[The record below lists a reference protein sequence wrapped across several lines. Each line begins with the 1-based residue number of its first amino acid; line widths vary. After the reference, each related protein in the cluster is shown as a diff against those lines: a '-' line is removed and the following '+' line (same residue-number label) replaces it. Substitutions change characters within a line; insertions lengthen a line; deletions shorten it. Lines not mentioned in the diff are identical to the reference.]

1 MISVLTITKF
11 NKGVMMEHNDL
22 RHGMDLW
29 LNLFHCANILQALLT
44 DFRFGCLCHINV
56 IGKWPQLSICILGI
70 TFMNNYATIFLQPIP
85 TILLWAFHG
94 KLPTFFFV
102 LKSWFKKLLY
112 DLTIKFKH
120 SNFEMQCLAPDD
132 RIELWLL
139 IKECNL
145 IHPYPSSLRTIQVWQ
160 TKEFTCIVLN
170 LEQDYLRTITKNYWK
185 ENFHEFWEV
194 CKNNIF

>member
-1 MISVLTITKF
+1 MILDMAWISDWIYFTAQISYQ
-11 NKGVMMEHNDL
+11 
-22 RHGMDLW
+22 
-29 LNLFHCANILQALLT
+29 LFSQALLT

-120 SNFEMQCLAPDD
+120 SNFEMQCLPPDD